1 MERRFPTTVSYSPPA
16 AREAPERHRMSSYGS
31 RLLQRAYVAEQTL
44 ACVLERPGGF
54 VFGAGQYVDVTLPEP
69 RFDDALGPTRS
80 FSMASAPGERDLL
93 IVMRM
98 RDSAFKRS
106 LAGMPLGAPLLVDG
120 PADDLALA
128 LHGPRPSVYL
138 AGGVGVAP
146 FLGAIRQAAG
156 GDGRL
161 PATLFYSN
169 RRPEDAAYLRELC
182 TLAARVDG
190 FRFIP
195 TMTRMSTSSR
205 RWTGETGRMDVPMLG
220 RYLPSLVGPRYYL
233 SGSTT
238 FISGMCQA
246 IEHAGVPGADIRIE
260 MYAGY

>member
-1 MERRFPTTVSYSPPA
+1 M
-16 AREAPERHRMSSYGS
+16 
-31 RLLQRAYVAEQTL
+31 
-44 ACVLERPGGF
+44 
-54 VFGAGQYVDVTLPEP
+54 
-69 RFDDALGPTRS
+69 
-80 FSMASAPGERDLL
+80 
-93 IVMRM
+93 
-98 RDSAFKRS
+98 
-106 LAGMPLGAPLLVDG
+106 
-120 PADDLALA
+120 
-128 LHGPRPSVYL
+128 PSVILRASSRGGWPLRPIWGEIYL
-138 AGGVGVAP
+138 LTTTLRFSTKQLP
-146 FLGAIRQAAG
+146 PDR
-156 GDGRL
+156 RL
-161 PATLFYSN
+161 DRWYEVFDRSIA
-169 RRPEDAAYLRELC
+169 RRELC

-195 TMTRMSTSSR
+195 TMTQMSTSSR